1 MDDILEGLRRAHD
14 ASPENGALL
23 EVLLRALLDAN
34 HLDEAIQ
41 RLEGVDPKG
50 LDASGRRVAAEVCLL
65 NAEPERALDLVLT
78 DEAPTSL
85 LLRARA
91 HADLGQVEEGRRAYR
106 DAVRQSSA
114 LEDLE
119 LEGRLS
125 TSSSESETAQPLRLK
140 VIDGGSSEGV
150 RELFAP
156 EHKRVTFDDV
166 GGLESVK
173 KQIRKRIILPF
184 AKPTLFQRF
193 KRKVGGGILMYGP
206 PGCGKTLLARATAGE
221 AQARFFAIA
230 ISDVLDMWFGESEQ
244 KLHRAFEEARDQAPA
259 VLFFDEIE
267 AIGGKRQYG
276 RDSTSAKLVSQF
288 LAEMDG
294 FAQNNQGVLVL
305 GATNVPWSVDPAF
318 RRPGRFDRVQFVPPP
333 DREARQ
339 AILRLHL
346 ADRPVAADID
356 PSQWAK
362 KTGGFS
368 GADLANLVDTAADA
382 AIAASIEA
390 EVDVPLSQAH
400 LAEALAEVRPTTT
413 EWLTTARNHARYANE
428 AGQYDDVLDFLRK
441 HGK

>member
-1 MDDILEGLRRAHD
+1 MDDILEGLRRAHS

-23 EVLLRALLDAN
+23 GVLLKALLDAN

-41 RLEGVDPKG
+41 RLEGVDSTG
-50 LDASGRRVAAEVCLL
+50 LDAPGRRVAAEVCLL
-65 NAEPERALDLVLT
+65 NAQPERALDWVLKDDT
-78 DEAPTSL
+78 PTAL

-91 HADLGQVEEGRRAYR
+91 HAELGHVEEGRRAYR
-106 DAVRQSSA
+106 SAVRQSSA
-114 LEDLE
+114 LEDPE
-119 LEGRLS
+119 LEARLS
-125 TSSSESETAQPLRLK
+125 APPSERESPQPLRLK
-140 VIDGGSSEGV
+140 VIDGGSTEEV

-156 EHKRVTFDDV
+156 EQKRVCFEDV
-166 GGLESVK
+166 GGLDGVK

-221 AQARFFAIA
+221 AEARFFAIA

-346 ADRPVAADID
+346 ADRPVADSVD
-356 PSQWAK
+356 PAVWAK

-390 EVDVPLSQAH
+390 EADVPLSPEH
-400 LAEALAEVRPTTT
+400 LAESLSEVRPTTA

-428 AGQYDDVLDFLRK
+428 GGQYDEVLEFLRK